1 MIKSMTGYGRYV
13 SHDQKRQ
20 ITIEVK
26 TVNHRYL
33 DISCKIP
40 RELYPYEN
48 ELKKQMK
55 GQLKRGRVDVY
66 ISCAGEQL
74 TDKKMQVDWDV
85 FEQYLNN
92 INALQEKGNVQGSLS
107 IEHILSMED
116 LFYIEEP
123 DHLDEQLFEIIKD
136 GLQKALEQVVE
147 MRTVEGEAIQ
157 NDFHSRIRLLKSY
170 TAQLEKHVKSMET
183 QQFNSIKEKLETM
196 LDGKG
201 IDEER
206 IVQEAAIQIEKADI
220 AEELTRLHSHMDQFL
235 ETVKKNDSIGRKLDF
250 IAQELLREVNTIAS
264 KSILSEVSR
273 VAVEM
278 KSEIEKIK
286 EQVQNI
292 E

>member
-1 MIKSMTGYGRYV
+1 MIKSMTGYGRFV
-13 SHDQKRQ
+13 SHNQKRQ

-26 TVNHRYL
+26 TINHRYL

-55 GQLKRGRVDVY
+55 AELSRGRVDVY
-66 ISCAGEQL
+66 IACNGEQL
-74 TDKKMQVDWDV
+74 TDKKMQVDWGLFD
-85 FEQYLNN
+85 QYLRS
-92 INALQEKGNVQGSLS
+92 IEAIQEKGNIQGSLS
-107 IEHILSMED
+107 IEHILSMEN

-123 DHLDEQLFEIIKD
+123 DVLDEQLLKTIKD
-136 GLQKALEQVVE
+136 GMQEALQQVIE
-147 MRTVEGEAIQ
+147 MRTTEGEAIQ
-157 NDFHSRIRLLKSY
+157 KDFINRIQSLKSY
-170 TAQLEKHVKSMET
+170 TVQLEEHAKRLET
-183 QQFNSIKEKLETM
+183 EQFNSLKEKLEKM
-196 LDGKG
+196 LEGQG
-201 IDEER
+201 IDEAR

-220 AEELTRLHSHMDQFL
+220 AEELTRLHSHIEQFL
-235 ETVKKNDSIGRKLDF
+235 ETLDKNGPIGRKLDF

-273 VAVEM
+273 IAVEM

>member
-1 MIKSMTGYGRYV
+1 MIKSMTGYGRFV
-13 SHDQKRQ
+13 SHNQKRQ

-26 TVNHRYL
+26 TINHRYL

-55 GQLKRGRVDVY
+55 AELSRGRVDVY
-66 ISCAGEQL
+66 IACNGEQL
-74 TDKKMQVDWDV
+74 TDKKMQVDWDL
-85 FEQYLNN
+85 FDQYLRS
-92 INALQEKGNVQGSLS
+92 IEAIQEKGNIQGSLS
-107 IEHILSMED
+107 IEHILSMEN

-123 DHLDEQLFEIIKD
+123 DVLDEQLLKTIKD
-136 GLQKALEQVVE
+136 GMQEALQQVIE
-147 MRTVEGEAIQ
+147 MRTTEGEAIQ
-157 NDFHSRIRLLKSY
+157 KDFINRIQSLKSY
-170 TAQLEKHVKSMET
+170 TVQLEEHAKRLET
-183 QQFNSIKEKLETM
+183 EQFNSLKEKLEKM
-196 LDGKG
+196 LEGQG
-201 IDEER
+201 IDEAR

-220 AEELTRLHSHMDQFL
+220 AEELTRLHSHIEQFL
-235 ETVKKNDSIGRKLDF
+235 EALDKNGSIGRKLDF

-273 VAVEM
+273 IAVEM